1 MRARARDSESERAAS
16 FPASSLLA
24 ARGWVPERSELHSSV
39 LVVSVVGFISRVHVS
54 GSISGTVQIV
64 TTPACVMQERITCG
78 TGNRVPRPA
87 TVSTRLS
94 LNRSLSVSLRQIRP
108 TRTQNV
114 CTDSDGSSRI
124 GDVKIPLPPISM
136 YISVW
141 AMTLARTPQRQR
153 MAPTHNTRVCGSTRD
168 FGGGGVNSVSSTHL
182 SCNGMNLSRS

>member
-1 MRARARDSESERAAS
+1 MSSTHQFSSSVWWVS
-16 FPASSLLA
+16 FP
-24 ARGWVPERSELHSSV
+24 
-39 LVVSVVGFISRVHVS
+39 RVHVS

-78 TGNRVPRPA
+78 TGNRVPSPA

-153 MAPTHNTRVCGSTRD
+153 MAPTQNTRVCGSTRD